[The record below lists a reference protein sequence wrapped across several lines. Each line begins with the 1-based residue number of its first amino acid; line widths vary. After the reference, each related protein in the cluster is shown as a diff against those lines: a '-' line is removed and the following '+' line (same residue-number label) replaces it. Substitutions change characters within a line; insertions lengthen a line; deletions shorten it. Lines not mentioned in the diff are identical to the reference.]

1 MIGSTIKE
9 MTESILDDSVDDV
22 LFYQL
27 VNVAKNTIENE
38 RPWMFLRAVDDTQ
51 TSTTGNNST
60 TPRSLPKDWRRTYKM
75 LIGRDMQITQVPF
88 DEQHLWRQSSY
99 RFCVDVANSQY
110 YLLGATGVADT
121 IYHYYIKKTPEI
133 TSATS
138 WEPTV
143 LLADYDAILA
153 FMVAGYIMAGVDAD
167 DIFARMSV
175 ENKVMAQTIKASMVA
190 WDMQLQIDAQ
200 SGFLGFGQQATGID
214 LGMM

>member
-9 MTESILDDSVDDV
+9 MCESILDDSVDDV

-27 VNVAKNTIENE
+27 LNVAKNTIENE
-38 RPWMFLRAVDDTQ
+38 RPWMFLRKLDSSK
-51 TSTTGNNST
+51 TSTTGDNST
-60 TPRSLPKDWRRTYKM
+60 IAIDLPTDWRRTHKL
-75 LIGRDMQITQVPF
+75 LIGRDTQAIQVPF

-110 YLLGATGVADT
+110 YVLGSLGVADT

-138 WEPTV
+138 WEPTA
-143 LLADYDAILA
+143 LLADFDAILA
-153 FMVAGYIMAGVDAD
+153 FMVAGYIMAGIDAD

-175 ENKVMAQTIKASMVA
+175 ENKIMAQTIKASMIA

-200 SGFLGFGQQATGID
+200 NGQIQVTGSPTGIE
-214 LGMM
+214 LGLM